1 MKVFVP
7 ITDEMLMQ
15 GAIRDDL
22 VVYQPGM
29 RCLNNLQT
37 PGDVTQSRSTSKR
50 SPGSTPNSAAVPA
63 FNSSTN
69 LAGSLL
75 G

>member
-15 GAIRDDL
+15 GTIPDDL

-29 RCLNNLQT
+29 PCLNNSPA
-37 PGDVTQSRSTSKR
+37 PGNAIQSRSSRKR
-50 SPGSTPNSAAVPA
+50 SPSSTPNSAAVPA

-69 LAGSLL
+69 LAGRLL